1 MLERE
6 REREGGKGEK
16 AGEGRERKR
25 ERRVSPDSVLVIRC
39 LFVYIKLTDTDGLS
53 VSIQMRR
60 E

>member
-6 REREGGKGEK
+6 RERWKGEK

>member
-6 REREGGKGEK
+6 RGKGEK